1 MQAWETTGYG
11 PRIQAHAAGSIRP
24 ETADDREAVRQL
36 LLATFPTSD
45 EARLVARLRG
55 DGDAVL
61 SLVAVEAEAVVGHV
75 LFSRLLAPAAALALA
90 PLAVRADR
98 RRRGIGARLVEAGLD
113 RARREG
119 WRAVVVLGDP
129 AYYRRFGFRPEAVR
143 GMASPYA
150 GPALMGLALAPDGLQ
165 GPHIEHAPAFASL

>member
-1 MQAWETTGYG
+1 MRSSG
-11 PRIQAHAAGSIRP
+11 PPPVSIRP
-24 ETADDREAVRQL
+24 EAAGDGEAVRRL
-36 LLATFPTSD
+36 LLGAFPAAD
-45 EARLVARLRG
+45 EACLVERLHA

-61 SLVAVEAEAVVGHV
+61 SLVAVEEEAVVGHV

-98 RRRGIGARLVEAGLD
+98 RRRGIGARLVEAGLE
-113 RARREG
+113 RSKREG

-129 AYYRRFGFRPEAVR
+129 ACYRRFGFRPEAVR

-150 GPALMGLALAPDGLQ
+150 GPALMGLELAEGGLG
-165 GPHIEHAPAFASL
+165 GPRIEHAPAFASL

>member
-1 MQAWETTGYG
+1 M
-11 PRIQAHAAGSIRP
+11 
-24 ETADDREAVRQL
+24 VV
-36 LLATFPTSD
+36 FPTSD
-45 EARLVARLRG
+45 EARLVERFRA
-55 DGDAVL
+55 DGDAAL

-75 LFSRLLAPAAALALA
+75 LFSRLRAPAAALALA

-98 RRRGIGARLVEAGLD
+98 RRRGIGARLVRAGLD
-113 RARREG
+113 RAKREG

-150 GPALMGLALAPDGLQ
+150 GPALMGLALAEDGLQ
-165 GPHIEHAPAFASL
+165 GPRIEHAPAFGSL

>member
-1 MQAWETTGYG
+1 MQCRDATGHG
-11 PRIQAHAAGSIRP
+11 GRIQGHAADSFRP
-24 ETADDREAVRQL
+24 EAADDREAVDRL
-36 LLATFPTSD
+36 LRAAFPTSA
-45 EARLVARLRG
+45 EARLVERLCG

-61 SLVAVEAEAVVGHV
+61 SLVAVEAGDVVGHV
-75 LFSRLLAPAAALALA
+75 LFSRLRAPASALALA

-113 RARREG
+113 RAKREG

-129 AYYRRFGFRPEAVR
+129 AYYRRFGFRPETVQ

-150 GPALMGLALAPDGLQ
+150 GPALMGLALVPGGLS
-165 GPHIEHAPAFASL
+165 GPRIGHAPAFASL

>member
-45 EARLVARLRG
+45 EARLVERLRG

-75 LFSRLLAPAAALALA
+75 LFSRLRAPAAALALA

-98 RRRGIGARLVEAGLD
+98 RRGGIGARLVTAGLD
-113 RARREG
+113 RAKREG
-119 WRAVVVLGDP
+119 WQAVIVLGDP
-129 AYYRRFGFRPEAVR
+129 TYYRRFGFRPEAVR

-150 GPALMGLALAPDGLQ
+150 GPALMGLAFAPDGLQ
-165 GPHIEHAPAFASL
+165 GPRIEHAPAFASL

>member
-1 MQAWETTGYG
+1 MS
-11 PRIQAHAAGSIRP
+11 R
-24 ETADDREAVRQL
+24 L
-36 LLATFPTSD
+36 LLTAFSTPD
-45 EARLVARLRG
+45 EARLVERLRE

-61 SLVAVEAEAVVGHV
+61 SLVAVEADAVVGHV
-75 LFSRLLAPAAALALA
+75 LFSRLRAPAAALALA

-129 AYYRRFGFRPEAVR
+129 AYYSRFGFRPEAVR

-150 GPALMGLALAPDGLQ
+150 GPALMGLAFPEGGLQ
-165 GPHIEHAPAFASL
+165 GPRIEHAPAFASL

>member
-1 MQAWETTGYG
+1 MN
-11 PRIQAHAAGSIRP
+11 R
-24 ETADDREAVRQL
+24 L
-36 LLATFPTSD
+36 LLAAFPTSD

-55 DGDAVL
+55 DGDAAL

-75 LFSRLLAPAAALALA
+75 LFSRLLAPPAALALA
-90 PLAVRADR
+90 PLAVRAER
-98 RRRGIGARLVEAGLD
+98 RRLGIGARLVAAGLD

-165 GPHIEHAPAFASL
+165 GPHIEHAPVFASL